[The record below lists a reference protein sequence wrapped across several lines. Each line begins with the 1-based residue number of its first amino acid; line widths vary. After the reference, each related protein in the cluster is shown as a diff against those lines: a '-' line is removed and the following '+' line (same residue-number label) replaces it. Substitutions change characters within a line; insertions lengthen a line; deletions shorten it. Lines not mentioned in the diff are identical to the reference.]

1 MVLLFIF
8 YRITRDEEPLPPKAA
23 SEEEDDALLEDY
35 PWVEGP
41 LKTDYGYNIKYVP
54 LTLPMNKPNPS
65 TSKSPLLTSCP

>member
-1 MVLLFIF
+1 MLLLFIF

-54 LTLPMNKPNPS
+54 PFPINNPNPQY
-65 TSKSPLLTSCP
+65 TNPPINIP